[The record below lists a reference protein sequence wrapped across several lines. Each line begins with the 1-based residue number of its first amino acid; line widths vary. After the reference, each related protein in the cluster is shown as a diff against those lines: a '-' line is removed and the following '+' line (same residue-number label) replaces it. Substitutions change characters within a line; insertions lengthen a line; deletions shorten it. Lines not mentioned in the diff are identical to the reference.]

1 MTIVRCEEISTHAGS
16 IRVTVSNALTECPKD
31 VINRISYELST
42 VIESDALNIFKN
54 TFEYHK
60 QNFTSKIEDLSKSYT
75 IAGYGASGRA
85 NMFCNVLKLSK
96 RHIKF
101 VVDESSE
108 RSNRYIANLGI
119 PIVGLKELADSD
131 VDLIVIFAWNY
142 SKVIIEKTQFSKYK
156 YLVAFPNIQ
165 IVDHW
170 HELKGIKF
178 L

>member
-1 MTIVRCEEISTHAGS
+1 
-16 IRVTVSNALTECPKD
+16 
-31 VINRISYELST
+31 
-42 VIESDALNIFKN
+42 
-54 TFEYHK
+54 
-60 QNFTSKIEDLSKSYT
+60 
-75 IAGYGASGRA
+75 
-85 NMFCNVLKLSK
+85 MFCNVLKLSK